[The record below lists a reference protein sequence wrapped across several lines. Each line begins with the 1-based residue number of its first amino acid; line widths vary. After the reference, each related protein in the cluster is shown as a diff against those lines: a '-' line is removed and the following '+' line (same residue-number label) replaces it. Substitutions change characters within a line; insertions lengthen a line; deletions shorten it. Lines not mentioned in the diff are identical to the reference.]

1 MLVARE
7 AQVTAEHEELL
18 SMNHDL
24 MRKLQAE
31 RAEITRLRDEIQE
44 MQTLYGYRYNTEETM
59 NARAIWLQS
68 FGNGPSFLFFPFASI
83 LSFPPSKE

>member
-44 MQTLYGYRYNTEETM
+44 MQTLYGYRYNTEETELM
-59 NARAIWLQS
+59 KGQ
-68 FGNGPSFLFFPFASI
+68 FDYSI
-83 LSFPPSKE
+83 LGMGPCKTGSRISML

>member
-1 MLVARE
+1 MMEVHWFSEDSEYSVLVARE

-44 MQTLYGYRYNTEETM
+44 MQTLYGYRYNTGET
-59 NARAIWLQS
+59 
-68 FGNGPSFLFFPFASI
+68 
-83 LSFPPSKE
+83 E